1 MINARDAFKIASTA
15 LIALGMA
22 TSAHALEMVRDA
34 NGKAVCL
41 PAAEVMAQ
49 LKAEGQEVIAVGD
62 RAAFD
67 GTAPSQLFTA
77 RADGTL
83 GNILEGNGSLTQK
96 RKSTCF
102 AVRNKLTNI
111 RLNDPASAEIPTFA
125 LVRVNPD
132 VAKTALAQDKFG
144 RAAIHND
151 SVATG
156 YRNGFRVLLTA
167 TAYQLDGKTPGPMI
181 TFGFNPTDPDKL
193 GAVMM
198 TRATGVTNG
207 ITDTVSTTLTTAFFD
222 QLKRP
227 TQVASNDGASGSTTA
242 MRSMSPLP

>member
-83 GNILEGNGSLTQK
+83 GNILEGDGSLTQK

-102 AVRNKLTNI
+102 AVANKLTNI
-111 RLNDPASAEIPTFA
+111 RLNDPARSEIPTFA
-125 LVRVNPD
+125 LVRVNPE
-132 VAKTALAQDKFG
+132 VAKAALAQDKFG

-151 SVATG
+151 SMVTA
-156 YRNGFRVLLTA
+156 YRNGIRVLFTA

-181 TFGFNPTDPDKL
+181 TFSFNPTDPDRL
-193 GAVMM
+193 GMVSM
-198 TRATGVTNG
+198 TRSSGVTNG
-207 ITDTVSTTLTTAFFD
+207 MVDTVGTTLTTAFFD

-227 TQVASNDGASGSTTA
+227 TQVAANTAGGGGTA
-242 MRSMSPLP
+242 MRSMNPLP